1 MHYLIPI
8 LPLRLRPH
16 HLLTY
21 RHLNQIQALLIKLS
35 NRFFPLIRS
44 IHSSCDS
51 RNLNLS
57 PFCNLSL
64 TSLAMWQPSVLET
77 YGDQT
82 TSYVDRISGPMRM
95 NFPNWMEQREL
106 ITSLTKVL
114 QSNLSKVKQ
123 PLSGC
128 DLLQCLW
135 EGHCHREHLLW
146 RANCI
151 RWVHMSVLIIMF
163 FRVREVAKDDLVG
176 LHLRRWR
183 PLWTLSWDQ
192 LCLPRG
198 DSLLVLYQ
206 TLQQNL
212 NWI

>member
-1 MHYLIPI
+1 MVLLWSYNVNVGYRPPLMHYLIPI

-21 RHLNQIQALLIKLS
+21 RHLNQIQALIIKLS
-35 NRFFPLIRS
+35 TRFFRLIRS

-57 PFCNLSL
+57 PLCNLSL

-82 TSYVDRISGPMRM
+82 TSYVDRISGPMRL
-95 NFPNWMEQREL
+95 NFPNRMEQREL

-128 DLLQCLW
+128 DLLQCL
-135 EGHCHREHLLW
+135 
-146 RANCI
+146 
-151 RWVHMSVLIIMF
+151 
-163 FRVREVAKDDLVG
+163 
-176 LHLRRWR
+176 
-183 PLWTLSWDQ
+183 
-192 LCLPRG
+192 
-198 DSLLVLYQ
+198 
-206 TLQQNL
+206 
-212 NWI
+212 

>member
-1 MHYLIPI
+1 MITFTFVKKCVQWQHLDCDHITYLSTVTSAEFRWIHDPQ
-8 LPLRLRPH
+8 
-16 HLLTY
+16 
-21 RHLNQIQALLIKLS
+21 RHRFWLS
-35 NRFFPLIRS
+35 RYF
-44 IHSSCDS
+44 HSSCDS

-57 PFCNLSL
+57 PFCNLTS

-77 YGDQT
+77 SGDQT
-82 TSYVDRISGPMRM
+82 TSYVDRISGPVRM
-95 NFPNWMEQREL
+95 NFPNRMEQREL

-114 QSNLSKVKQ
+114 QSNLLKVNQ

-135 EGHCHREHLLW
+135 EGHRHCEHLLW

-151 RWVHMSVLIIMF
+151 RWVHMSPLIIMF

-192 LCLPRG
+192 LCFRCWDHP
-198 DSLLVLYQ
+198 LVLYQ
-206 TLQQNL
+206 AL
-212 NWI
+212 